1 MRKPARNFHPRRTL
15 GNLAGPRRTGHDQI
29 HMLTHSPHSFRWTVV
44 LLAAVLLAAG
54 CRRERVATADS
65 AAAGDSLVS
74 PEPVKRVRFRVP
86 AESEIA
92 NPVILASV
100 RRGRALLR
108 HTRDSLPRHVGN
120 QLQCVSCHPADGTR
134 PNAMPWVGIYVRF
147 PQFRARAGTTQLI
160 EDRINDCFKRS
171 MNGRPLVPESRDM
184 RDIVAYLAFL
194 SSGYPQFAQVEG
206 QSVPP
211 VPPLEGDTVR
221 ALATFATKCA
231 ACHGPE
237 GLGTV
242 LAPPLWGPQ
251 SFNIGA
257 GMSRVRTAAAFIKQ
271 AMPQNAPG
279 TLSDQE
285 AYDLARLITSRP
297 RPDLKGKEH
306 DWPNGDPP
314 PDVAYPTLAAERK
327 ARAATG
333 GDGPAGAAA
342 RDSTTPQPGNR

>member
-1 MRKPARNFHPRRTL
+1 MRFFVPQSPLHDARRLLRRSTVI
-15 GNLAGPRRTGHDQI
+15 LAVSAAATGCKE
-29 HMLTHSPHSFRWTVV
+29 V
-44 LLAAVLLAAG
+44 
-54 CRRERVATADS
+54 RVAAADS
-65 AAAGDSLVS
+65 AMASGDSLVS
-74 PEPVKRVRFRVP
+74 PEPVRRVRFRIP
-86 AESEIA
+86 SESEITD
-92 NPVILASV
+92 PVILASV

-134 PNAMPWVGIYVRF
+134 PNVMPWVGIYVRF
-147 PQFRARAGTTQLI
+147 PQYRARAGATQLI

-184 RDIVAYLAFL
+184 RDIIAYFAFL

-206 QSVPP
+206 QSIPP
-211 VPPLEGDTVR
+211 VPPLQGDTVR
-221 ALATFATKCA
+221 AAALYPAKCA
-231 ACHGPE
+231 ACHGLD
-237 GLGTV
+237 GLGTT

-257 GMSRVRTAAAFIKQ
+257 GMARLRTAAAFIKQ

-279 TLSDQE
+279 TLTDQE
-285 AYDLARLITSRP
+285 AYDLARLVTSRP
-297 RPDLKGKEH
+297 RPDFEGKEL

-327 ARAATG
+327 ARAA
-333 GDGPAGAAA
+333 AAA
-342 RDSTTPQPGNR
+342 GTATRDSSARR